1 MKLAANRIDAFLRR
15 PDPQV
20 RAILLYGPDAG
31 LVRERADLLAKG
43 AVPDLADPFRIADFP
58 AEILAKDPVRLVDET
73 SAMALTGGRRCVRVR
88 GADEGVAGA
97 FQKLLGDMPGGD
109 TLIVV
114 EAGDLG
120 KGSKLRTLFESSDQ
134 AVAIPCYVEDEAA
147 LARTIADML
156 SAHGIR
162 ASVEAQEYLAGNLVG
177 DRLIARSE
185 IEKLVTYMGGERHV
199 DLADARAV
207 IGDSGALE
215 LDAPVWAAGD
225 GDYAAIDRALARL
238 FGEGVSPV
246 AVLRAAQRHFQRL
259 QLVAGLVAR
268 GEGLEKAANALR
280 PPLFFKTRG
289 QFLAQARHWSVP
301 ALRQAL
307 DRLTE
312 GEADCKRT
320 GLPDE
325 TICARTL
332 YQIAALARGR
342 GQRRSP

>member
-1 MKLAANRIDAFLRR
+1 MKLPANRIDAFLRR

-20 RAILLYGPDAG
+20 RAILVYGPDAG
-31 LVRERADLLAKG
+31 LVRERVDLLARG
-43 AVPDLADPFRIADFP
+43 VVPDLTDPFRIADLA
-58 AEILAKDPVRLVDET
+58 AEILAKDPVRLVDEM

-88 GADEGVAGA
+88 GAEEGAASA
-97 FQKLLGDMPGGD
+97 FRMLLGDLPGGD
-109 TLIVV
+109 TLAVV
-114 EAGDLG
+114 ESGDLG
-120 KGSKLRTLFESSDQ
+120 KGSKLRGLFESSDR

-162 ASVEAQEYLAGNLVG
+162 ASMEAQEYLAENLVG
-177 DRLIARSE
+177 DRLVARGE
-185 IEKLVTYMGGERHV
+185 IEKLVTYMGEERQVGLDH
-199 DLADARAV
+199 ARAV

-225 GDYAAIDRALARL
+225 GDYAAIDRGLARL

-259 QLVAGLVAR
+259 QLVVGQVDR
-268 GEGLEKAANALR
+268 GESLDRAVGALK
-280 PPLFFKTRG
+280 PPLFFKTRNR
-289 QFLAQARHWSVP
+289 FLAQARRWSAP

-312 GEADCKRT
+312 SEADCKRT
-320 GLPDE
+320 GLPGE

-332 YQIAALARGR
+332 YQMAALARGR
-342 GQRRSP
+342 GQRR